1 MTAKILEDKQ
11 DRTLSTREAAE
22 ATDFHQTHIN
32 KLLVEGKLKGTK
44 GPTGRWAIKQSDL
57 DKYMASNEVK
67 PRRSKKV
74 TQLEAE
80 NKPPKTLFT
89 QLDEKHKEVEDL
101 KRQLQ
106 LSQAALK
113 QEQEQANQQIEGLE
127 AELVRVGGQNE
138 KQELRIKRL
147 EDRNTTLEDQIY
159 EHTQYVREVLKDV
172 LKSIMGSS
180 K

>member
-1 MTAKILEDKQ
+1 MAAKILEDKQ
-11 DRTLSTREAAE
+11 DRTLSTKEAAE

-57 DKYMASNEVK
+57 DKYMATNEPK

-80 NKPPKTLFT
+80 HKPPKTLFT
-89 QLDEKHKEVEDL
+89 QLDEKHKEVESLNEQL
-101 KRQLQ
+101 KQ
-106 LSQAALK
+106 SQAALK
-113 QEQEQANQQIEGLE
+113 LEREQTNQQIEGLE
-127 AELVRVGGQNE
+127 AELEQAESLNE
-138 KQELRIKRL
+138 KQELKIKQL
-147 EDRNTTLEDQIY
+147 EERNTSLEDQIY
-159 EHTQYVREVLKDV
+159 EHNQYIKDV
-172 LKSIMGSS
+172 LKEVLNSIMGSS